1 MVRISLLGKA
11 TCVLYIF
18 VGLASIAQC
27 ANLTTSGTNNL
38 SNQPVNTPANQDA
51 QALLRKIQSAAQH
64 LNYTGTFVYQQG
76 SLVRTSRITHM
87 WAGRNEYEKLEML
100 DGKPREYVRTNE
112 EVVFY
117 VPETRSMLVEKRITK
132 DVFPAIIAAD
142 PVELARNYD
151 IKKIADERIA
161 DYDCES
167 IVLHPKDDSRYGYKL
182 SADKVTG
189 LLLRVQTLDS
199 GKAIE
204 QVAFTQLEIGK
215 INRRQL
221 QPSYT
226 DTRHWHVENAIMK
239 PVDLSAWTVKS
250 LPPGFT
256 RIQQLQRTISDIP
269 AHGIDGSTRIS
280 AEPTQREVQQIV
292 FSDGLSA
299 VSIFI
304 EPGTKSRTEGSL
316 QQGATNIIGK
326 RWGKYWLTIVGE
338 VPSDTLRK
346 IANSIEFKQK

>member
-1 MVRISLLGKA
+1 MVNVSLLGR
-11 TCVLYIF
+11 TTFFLYIF
-18 VGLASIAQC
+18 VGLIGAAQC
-27 ANLTTSGTNNL
+27 RDLVSGVSNSHINPSL
-38 SNQPVNTPANQDA
+38 STPADKDA

-64 LNYTGTFVYQQG
+64 LSYTGTFIYQQG
-76 SLVRTSRITHM
+76 SVVRTSRITHM
-87 WAGRNEYEKLEML
+87 LAGRNEYEKLEVL

-117 VPETRSMLVEKRITK
+117 VPETRSMLVEKRVTK

-161 DYDCES
+161 GYDCES

-182 SADKVTG
+182 WADKASG
-189 LLLRVQTLDS
+189 LLLRVQTLDA
-199 GKAIE
+199 GKAVE
-204 QVAFTQLEIGK
+204 QIAFTQLSIGK
-215 INRRQL
+215 IDRRQL

-226 DTRHWHVENAIMK
+226 DTRHWRIENAIMK
-239 PVDLSAWTVKS
+239 SVDLSAWSVKS

-256 RIQQLQRTISDIP
+256 RIQELQRMISDIP

-280 AEPTQREVQQIV
+280 AEPTQREVLQIV

-316 QQGATNIIGK
+316 QQGATNVIGK

-338 VPSDTLRK
+338 VPSDTLSK